1 MPLLLA
7 PTVACRK
14 ADAFAGGVAV
24 AKRVVEVPG
33 VITAV
38 CRWAEGVATFLE
50 AAGLFAGAD
59 RADEEDAAGADSLA
73 ARDVPQKS
81 SAEESLLESLKSSYL
96 RLFFFF
102 FGAGFLLDGGG
113 PVRLP
118 LPPSMASA
126 LLWLKMKAEAAKI
139 LYSRRFLYS
148 NKSPMGTIH
157 FQSKNKS
164 KDEGREEATTAN

>member
-1 MPLLLA
+1 M
-7 PTVACRK
+7 ACRK

-24 AKRVVEVPG
+24 VEMAVEVPG

-38 CRWAEGVATFLE
+38 CRRAEGVVCVLLE
-50 AAGLFAGAD
+50 AAGLRAGAD
-59 RADEEDAAGADSLA
+59 RADEEDATGADSAA

-81 SAEESLLESLKSSYL
+81 PAEESLLESLKSSYL

-102 FGAGFLLDGGG
+102 FDAGFLLDGGG

-126 LLWLKMKAEAAKI
+126 LLWLKVKAKAAKF
-139 LYSRRFLYS
+139 STVAGFLYS
-148 NKSPMGTIH
+148 NIGPSLAQRDQGPSE
-157 FQSKNKS
+157 Q
-164 KDEGREEATTAN
+164 REQPK